1 MPLPMGSSA
10 HLTTTNFIDMPM
22 PHANIPLPGPPL
34 SYESLTTTT
43 TTPQPKSI
51 LKPINTNTF
60 NITATNK
67 ELLIKYAASFDGVP
81 QAPTNTMAPDLA
93 EFECE
98 DDENELGLTLDDH
111 FSKQIDRS
119 KKIRFNETIT
129 TTTSTSDAQ
138 MTISQPPPLPPPL
151 QTNLLL
157 PPPQMP
163 PAAAARTVVSPYLSG
178 KLALQAQQ
186 VTAVMGAT
194 PSSKSKLV
202 TQSSSQNKSILKV
215 EFLIQLPIK
224 NLPFFRFSYSK

>member
-1 MPLPMGSSA
+1 MPPIP
-10 HLTTTNFIDMPM
+10 T
-22 PHANIPLPGPPL
+22 ANIPLPPTP
-34 SYESLTTTT
+34 SSSETSSSTTTS

-93 EFECE
+93 EFECD

-129 TTTSTSDAQ
+129 TTTNGSDVQ
-138 MTISQPPPLPPPL
+138 MTISQPPPPPL

-163 PAAAARTVVSPYLSG
+163 AAAASTVVSPYLSG

-186 VTAVMGAT
+186 VAAVMGAT

>member
-1 MPLPMGSSA
+1 M
-10 HLTTTNFIDMPM
+10 
-22 PHANIPLPGPPL
+22 
-34 SYESLTTTT
+34 
-43 TTPQPKSI
+43 
-51 LKPINTNTF
+51 
-60 NITATNK
+60 
-67 ELLIKYAASFDGVP
+67 
-81 QAPTNTMAPDLA
+81 
-93 EFECE
+93 
-98 DDENELGLTLDDH
+98 GLTLDDH

-202 TQSSSQNKSILKV
+202 TQSSSQNNKTILKV
-215 EFLIQLPIK
+215 EFLFQLSN
-224 NLPFFRFSYSK
+224 NLEFFRFSCSK